1 MYGSWPVTVAG
12 HCTLTRGCNCTR
24 SSTRCEPIGSVWA
37 RRMSLCRHRIALK
50 FGIPSLG
57 LLLGAPVSRPIGVRN
72 GGVYLPGIGAG
83 MAPSDPRRRGPML
96 LQDRGTL
103 PRDRQCLR
111 VVALPPR
118 NRQAQAS
125 GRAGS
130 RAAPCRQGGAPRRTR
145 APSAWQVAR
154 QARFGRRKPP
164 PTGAAPMPG

>member
-72 GGVYLPGIGAG
+72 GGVYLPGMGAG
-83 MAPSDPRRRGPML
+83 MAPSAPRRRGAML
-96 LQDRGTL
+96 LQDRGSL
-103 PRDRQCLR
+103 PHDRQCLR
-111 VVALPPR
+111 VVALP
-118 NRQAQAS
+118 
-125 GRAGS
+125 S
-130 RAAPCRQGGAPRRTR
+130 RYDNNCHSVSSSILFCFRYDM
-145 APSAWQVAR
+145 APSQEGQGKA
-154 QARFGRRKPP
+154 G
-164 PTGAAPMPG
+164 GSCGS